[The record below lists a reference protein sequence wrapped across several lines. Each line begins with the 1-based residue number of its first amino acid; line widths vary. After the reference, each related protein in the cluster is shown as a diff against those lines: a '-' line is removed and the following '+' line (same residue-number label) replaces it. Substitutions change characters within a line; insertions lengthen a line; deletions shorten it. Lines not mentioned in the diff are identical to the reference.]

1 LPRHTDCA
9 DKIAVCIRIKLISI
23 FFLDVDCVDR
33 DTGGDALSHDGG
45 VSLSPLSP
53 EAVAGETR
61 RYWDIR
67 HSATHDAL
75 SRHAVRDTKGIHP
88 QLQR

>member
-1 LPRHTDCA
+1 MPRHPDYT
-9 DKIAVCIRIKLISI
+9 DKIAVCIHIKLISI
-23 FFLDVDCVDR
+23 FSDVDCVDR

-67 HSATHDAL
+67 HSATYDGL
-75 SRHAVRDTKGIHP
+75 SRHAVRDMKGVHP